1 MKIKKELILFDLDGV
16 LIDSKKNMQFAWEA
30 VQDEFKLNIPF
41 ESYFQFIG
49 MPFQDILKSL
59 KIKKNKKRIEYC
71 FRRKSAELIH
81 QIPFFEGVEETIELL
96 KYSKKFKIGIVTS
109 KDKLRTNSMISK
121 LPNFDVVSCPEK
133 KLRGKPNPD
142 QLLSALTKCNCDPR
156 SAIYVG
162 DMEVDKEAA
171 KRSGIDFIHAE
182 WGYGEVKNSISIKNM
197 KELINIL
204 S

>member
-1 MKIKKELILFDLDGV
+1 MKKELILFDLDGV
-16 LIDSKKNMQFAWEA
+16 LIDSKKNMQIAWEA

-41 ESYFQFIG
+41 ESYFNLIG

-59 KIKKNKKRIEYC
+59 KIKKNKKKIEYC
-71 FRRKSAELIH
+71 FRKKSAQFLH
-81 QIPFFEGVEETIELL
+81 HIPFFEGVEETIEHL

-121 LPNFDVVSCPEK
+121 LPKFDVVSCPEK

-142 QLLSALTKCNCDPR
+142 QLLSSLKKCNCDPR
-156 SAIYVG
+156 RAVYVG

-171 KRSGIDFIHAE
+171 ERSGIDFIYAE
-182 WGYGEVKNSISIKNM
+182 WGYGKVKNSISIKNI